1 MERVPPGF
9 VDLTVGLLE
18 WMDRV
23 KVSRKPPEA
32 LAIQK
37 MLEEGA
43 GEPAPEGWTQELNKM
58 GEPRDKLEIEEL
70 TEAVRELR
78 LKHKTFRQI
87 AAELDIPCSTAF
99 FYYSKLLK
107 QYRETTAKD
116 FTEAK
121 NEELDRI
128 ETLCSECMAQYEG
141 TKDIRWLEEIRKF
154 LEMRYKIIGVNA
166 PDKHELTTK
175 TAMDELLGMSDA
187 ERAKAR
193 EKLEDGNEGGGT
205 PRDREDRPS
214 EG

>member
-9 VDLTVGLLE
+9 VDLTVGLLS
-18 WMDRV
+18 WLDRV

-32 LAIQK
+32 LELVK

-43 GEPAPEGWTQELNKM
+43 GEPAPETGTQERNKM
-58 GEPRDKLEIEEL
+58 AETRDKLEREEL
-70 TEAVRELR
+70 IEAVKTLR

-87 AAELDIPCSTAF
+87 AAELDIPLTTAF
-99 FYYSKLLK
+99 RYYSELLK
-107 QYRETTAKD
+107 RYREASAKD
-116 FTEAK
+116 FNEAK

-166 PDKHELTTK
+166 PEKHELTTK
-175 TAMDELLGMSDA
+175 TAMDELLEMSDA
-187 ERAKAR
+187 DREKAR

-205 PRDREDRPS
+205 PGDSEDRPS
-214 EG
+214 EA